1 MVVLMWVKNPHK
13 CRESCLKILGRLM
26 QRAELVKNSAPDDQ
40 LQSVVA
46 AAYTSCSKHLY
57 LLPDCL
63 SVHLLALLFC
73 AAGFSLTIRSC
84 QSILPTISTSWIL
97 LLEVSLVLSSFLH
110 FYYQLISV
118 LSLLVSCCR
127 HAAFISKYKHT
138 LASVLHLCRIFLLLP
153 LPALL

>member
-1 MVVLMWVKNPHK
+1 MWVKNPHK

-57 LLPDCL
+57 LPPDCL

-84 QSILPTISTSWIL
+84 QSILPTVSTSWIL

-110 FYYQLISV
+110 FDHQLSAA
-118 LSLLVSCCR
+118 LWLLVSCCCR
-127 HAAFISKYKHT
+127 PAAFISKYRHT
-138 LASVLHLCRIFLLLP
+138 LAAVLHLCRIFLLLP